1 MYDLVGNPCV
11 IMLCSLFWC
20 IFEFFELFL
29 NLWICAFGR
38 DYVLNEMNWV
48 KDDASLVFLL
58 ELS

>member
-1 MYDLVGNPCV
+1 
-11 IMLCSLFWC
+11 MLCYLFWC

-29 NLWICAFGR
+29 NLWICALGR